1 MERQGT
7 DANLKEKSKCEALSS
22 NPGQGE
28 REFIFFIIFFTISM
42 GLVKLI

>member
-22 NPGQGE
+22 NPGPK
-28 REFIFFIIFFTISM
+28 TN
-42 GLVKLI
+42 LNK